1 MPGPML
7 NPTVGAR
14 VAQGSAEV
22 NPRAN
27 RTGEL
32 ATGAAHGT
40 WLEAIRNGNMWT
52 IATPTAGITVTANM
66 LVSVASANAIVG
78 LYNKSTSSYLHITR
92 AEVIVASAATA
103 TGFVWGAN
111 SPTALSVV
119 PTGVTHVYN
128 HNLMTLGPSPAAV
141 AFDGSIPVSGA
152 AVTAIVRPIVGGAI
166 NTLVNVEEFDDDLWV
181 APNGFLGIFGDTVT
195 TSTVVK
201 ASLTWEEVPV

>member
-7 NPTVGAR
+7 NPTVGVRIA
-14 VAQGSAEV
+14 GDSAEV

-32 ATGAAHGT
+32 ATAAAHGT
-40 WLEAIRNGNMWT
+40 WLEPIRRGNLWT

-78 LYNKSTSSYLHITR
+78 VYNNGQQNVHITR

-103 TGFVWGAN
+103 TGFVWGYN
-111 SPTALSVV
+111 SPTVLAVI
-119 PTGVTHVYN
+119 PTGVTHSTN
-128 HNLMTLGPSPAAV
+128 HNLLNTGTPPGVV
-141 AFDGSIPVSGA
+141 AFDGTVAVSGA
-152 AVTAIVRPIVGGAI
+152 AVTFLLRPIVGGAI

-181 APNGFLGIFGDTVT
+181 PPNGFLGIFGDTVT
-195 TSTVVK
+195 TATVVK
-201 ASLTWEEVPV
+201 AALTFEVVPL